1 MSFLSRTRFVF
12 VLSSLAITVL
22 FAAQL
27 NGQVVVTRVTPATT
41 VVRAASP
48 TAAQAAAINAAAAA
62 ATGAAATDAA
72 ATEATPEKTFD
83 ERRIEA
89 LLKAKIDRSL
99 PTCLLYTSPSPRD
112 QRGSRMPS
120 SA

>member
-12 VLSSLAITVL
+12 ALSSLAITAL

-48 TAAQAAAINAAAAA
+48 TAAAQAAAMNARAA

-72 ATEATPEKTFD
+72 AAETTTEKTFD

-89 LLKAKIDRSL
+89 LLKAKILSL
-99 PTCLLYTSPSPRD
+99 IHI
-112 QRGSRMPS
+112 
-120 SA
+120 